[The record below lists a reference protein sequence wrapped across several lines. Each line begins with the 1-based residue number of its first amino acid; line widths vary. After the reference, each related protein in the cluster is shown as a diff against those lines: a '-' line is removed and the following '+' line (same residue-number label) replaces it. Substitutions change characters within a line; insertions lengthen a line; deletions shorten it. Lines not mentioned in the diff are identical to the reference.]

1 MNNKDTHGL
10 NICFI
15 SNSNH
20 SYLTDY
26 IQLSKND
33 FSKDFSFK
41 NINLLEL
48 KGFNPDIIII
58 DEYFK
63 DKAYSSII
71 NSIKLNF
78 KHTTIY
84 FLSPEYV
91 NYNRI
96 IQSVNQKNH
105 FYSNFS
111 VDVLK
116 QINTKTNNGR
126 SNYLEAS

>member
-1 MNNKDTHGL
+1 MNNKDAHGL
-10 NICFI
+10 KFCFI

-26 IQLSKND
+26 IQLSSND
-33 FSKDFSFK
+33 FSKDFSFE
-41 NINLLEL
+41 NLNLSAL
-48 KGFNPDIIII
+48 KKLAPDVIII

-63 DKAYSSII
+63 AKDYKSII
-71 NSIKLNF
+71 DSIKMNF
-78 KHTTIY
+78 KYTTIF
-84 FLSPEYV
+84 FLSPEYSD
-91 NYNRI
+91 YNRI
-96 IQSVNQKNH
+96 IQSVNHKNH

-116 QINTKTNNGR
+116 QINTQNGNGR